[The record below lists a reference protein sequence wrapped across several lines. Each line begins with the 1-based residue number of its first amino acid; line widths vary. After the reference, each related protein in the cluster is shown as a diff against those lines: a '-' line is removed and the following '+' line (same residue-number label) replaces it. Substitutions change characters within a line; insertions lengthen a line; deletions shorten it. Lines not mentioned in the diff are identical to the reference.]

1 MSDPT
6 SFKSSVAE
14 VKLAY
19 NIVDYIQQSGIKL
32 KQNGATKWKGLC
44 PFHNEKSASFS
55 VDEHFQN
62 YRCFG
67 CSASGDLI
75 SFVEKTENLEF
86 FEAVKKLAEDKGID
100 LNITSSDDSID
111 YKSLKACIKV
121 AANFYLKEF
130 KKLTEDH
137 PARKQVKER
146 GLSFGKVRYGYA
158 PEGRQTLYKHL
169 QEQGFSDEVIAQT
182 GVCMKFKDDGEL
194 FDFWHGRLMFFIT
207 DITGKPVGFSGRKLY
222 ETDKRGK
229 YVNSADGPLFDKS
242 SVLYNIDTAK
252 KMISETKDIL
262 VVEGQFDVSAYVEA
276 EMLNVVASSG
286 TAFTEKQAMICRR
299 IAGENGRIIF
309 CFDGDSAGSN
319 AAEKVFRN
327 VPIIHS
333 QAYVVSFPE
342 GQDPCD
348 YRLEHGNDALKDYT
362 AKNAKP
368 IVEFVLDHAK
378 AGFDLDSSV
387 GRSRYLEQAA
397 KILKTVSSIS
407 LRDAF
412 VKKVALDSFTSVD
425 TVKEVLLKAE
435 PLESGVYATKGDNEE
450 VVTRP
455 VYEDEVEID
464 LEEVK
469 GLIKDDVIYSISARI
484 MALALAD
491 SRFAAPLY
499 QLIRIIPKELENL
512 TGEIYKIS
520 QNKESQSTSL
530 IPEMFTDSKLAAYL
544 IEAELFPLSSMMDLE
559 ITKNHFKY
567 LRKSLKQEFV
577 ARAEASVRMK
587 ISRIL
592 ENSNNDDS
600 EFLMKAIQ
608 KEESELEKLKQKFQ

>member
-1 MSDPT
+1 MSDST

-19 NIVDYIQQSGIKL
+19 NIVDYIQSSGIKL

-44 PFHNEKSASFS
+44 PFHNEKSPSFS

-67 CSASGDLI
+67 CGASGDLI

-86 FEAVKKLAEDKGID
+86 FDAIKKLAEDKGID
-100 LNITSSDDSID
+100 LKLETSEDSID
-111 YKSLKACIKV
+111 YKSLRACIKA

-130 KKLTEDH
+130 KKLSEDH

-169 QEQGFSDEVIAQT
+169 KEQGFSDEVITKT
-182 GVCMKFKDDGEL
+182 GVCLKFNGEGEP

-207 DITGKPVGFSGRKLY
+207 DITGRPVGFSGRKLY

-229 YVNSADGPLFDKS
+229 YVNSPDGPLFDKS

-252 KMISETKDIL
+252 KMIADTKSIL

-276 EMLNVVASSG
+276 GMLNVVASSG

-299 IAGENGRIIF
+299 ITGENGKIVF

-327 VPIIHS
+327 VPMIHS

-348 YRLEHGNDALKDYT
+348 YRLEHGDEALEEYT
-362 AKNAKP
+362 KKAAKP
-368 IVEFVLDHAK
+368 IVEFVLDLAK
-378 AGFDLDSSV
+378 KDFDLDSSV
-387 GRSRYLEQAA
+387 GRSRYLEKAA
-397 KILKTVSSIS
+397 QILKTVTSIS

-425 TVKEVLLKAE
+425 IVREVVAKAE
-435 PLESGVYATKGDNEE
+435 PLESGSHAAKSEEDVETRPAYAEE
-450 VVTRP
+450 V
-455 VYEDEVEID
+455 EVELSEIV
-464 LEEVK
+464 E
-469 GLIKDDVIYSISARI
+469 LIKDDSLYNISARI
-484 MALALAD
+484 MALSLSD
-491 SRFAAPLY
+491 SRFSAPLR
-499 QLIRIIPKELENL
+499 QLIPIIPTELNKLAE
-512 TGEIYKIS
+512 EIGNIS
-520 QNKESQSTSL
+520 HDADEPAKAL
-530 IPEMFTDSKLAAYL
+530 IPEMFNNSDLAAYL
-544 IEAELFPLSSMMDLE
+544 ISTDLFPLSHMMDLDAM
-559 ITKNHFKY
+559 KNHFKY
-567 LRKSLKQEFV
+567 LRKNLKKEFV
-577 ARAEASVRMK
+577 TRAEEGVRLK

-592 ENSNNDDS
+592 EESNSVDS
-600 EFLMKAIQ
+600 EFLMRAIQ
-608 KEESELEKLKQKFQ
+608 KEEEELEKLKQSFQ

>member
-1 MSDPT
+1 MSDST

-19 NIVDYIQQSGIKL
+19 NIVDYIQSSGIKL

-44 PFHNEKSASFS
+44 PFHNEKSPSFS

-67 CSASGDLI
+67 CGASGDLLT
-75 SFVEKTENLEF
+75 FVEKTENLEF
-86 FEAVKKLAEDKGID
+86 FDAIKKLAEDKGID
-100 LNITSSDDSID
+100 LKLETSEDAID
-111 YKSLKACIKV
+111 YKSLRACIKA

-130 KKLTEDH
+130 KKLSEDH

-169 QEQGFSDEVIAQT
+169 KEQGFSDEVITKT
-182 GVCMKFKDDGEL
+182 GVCLRFKDEGEP

-207 DITGKPVGFSGRKLY
+207 DITGRPVGFSGRKLY

-229 YVNSADGPLFDKS
+229 YVNSPDGPLFDKS

-252 KMISETKDIL
+252 KMIAETKNIL

-276 EMLNVVASSG
+276 GMLNVVASSG

-299 IAGENGRIIF
+299 ITGENGKIIF
-309 CFDGDSAGSN
+309 CFDGDSAGSK

-327 VPIIHS
+327 VPMIHS

-348 YRLEHGNDALKDYT
+348 YRLEHGDEALEEYT
-362 AKNAKP
+362 KKTAKP
-368 IVEFVLDHAK
+368 IVEFVLDLAK
-378 AGFDLDSSV
+378 RDFDLDSSV
-387 GRSRYLEQAA
+387 GRSRYLEKAA
-397 KILKTVSSIS
+397 QILKTVASIS

-425 TVKEVLLKAE
+425 IVREVVVKAE
-435 PLESGVYATKGDNEE
+435 PLESGSYAAKTEEE
-450 VVTRP
+450 VETRP
-455 VYEDEVEID
+455 TYVEEEIEVE
-464 LEEVK
+464 LSEVVK
-469 GLIKDDVIYSISARI
+469 LIKDDTLYNISARI
-484 MALALAD
+484 MALSLSD
-491 SRFAAPLY
+491 SRFSAPLR
-499 QLIRIIPKELENL
+499 QLLPIIPDELNKL
-512 TGEIYKIS
+512 ADEIGNIS
-520 QNKESQSTSL
+520 HDEDEPAKAL
-530 IPEMFTDSKLAAYL
+530 IPEMFKNSELAAYL
-544 IEAELFPLSSMMDLE
+544 ISTDLFPLSHMMDLDAM
-559 ITKNHFKY
+559 KNHFKY
-567 LRKSLKQEFV
+567 LRKNLKKEFV
-577 ARAEASVRMK
+577 TRAEEGVRLK

-592 ENSNNDDS
+592 EESNSVDS

-608 KEESELEKLKQKFQ
+608 KEEEELEKLKQSFQ

>member
-1 MSDPT
+1 MSDST
-6 SFKSSVAE
+6 SFKASVAE

-19 NIVDYIQQSGIKL
+19 NIVDYIQSSGIKL

-44 PFHNEKSASFS
+44 PFHNEKSPSFS

-67 CSASGDLI
+67 CNASGDLI

-86 FEAVKKLAEDKGID
+86 FDAIRKLAEDKGID
-100 LNITSSDDSID
+100 LKLEASEDALD
-111 YKSLKACIKV
+111 YKSLKACIKA

-130 KKLTEDH
+130 KKLSEDH
-137 PARKQVKER
+137 PARKQIKER

-169 QEQGFSDEVIAQT
+169 KEQGFSDEIISKT
-182 GVCMKFKDDGEL
+182 GVCLQFKGEGEL

-229 YVNSADGPLFDKS
+229 YVNSPDGPLFDKS

-252 KMISETKDIL
+252 KMIAETKSIL

-276 EMLNVVASSG
+276 GMLNVVASSG

-299 IAGENGRIIF
+299 ITGENGKIIF

-327 VPIIHS
+327 VPMIHS

-348 YRLEHGNDALKDYT
+348 YRLEHGDEALEEYT
-362 AKNAKP
+362 KKAAKP
-368 IVEFVLDHAK
+368 IVEFVLDLAK
-378 AGFDLDSSV
+378 KDFDLDSSV
-387 GRSRYLEQAA
+387 GRSRYLEKAA
-397 KILKTVSSIS
+397 QILKTVASIS

-425 TVKEVLLKAE
+425 IVREVVTKAE
-435 PLESGVYATKGDNEE
+435 PLESGSHAAKPEAE
-450 VVTRP
+450 VETRP
-455 VYEDEVEID
+455 VLIEETEVDLDEVI
-464 LEEVK
+464 K
-469 GLIKDDVIYSISARI
+469 LIKDDALYNVSARI
-484 MALALAD
+484 MALSLAD
-491 SRFAAPLY
+491 SRFSSPLR
-499 QLIRIIPKELENL
+499 QLLPIIPEELRRLAEEIGNI
-512 TGEIYKIS
+512 THTEGETAKA
-520 QNKESQSTSL
+520 L
-530 IPEMFTDSKLAAYL
+530 IPEMFKNSELAAYL
-544 IEAELFPLSSMMDLE
+544 ISTDLFPLSHMMDLE
-559 ITKNHFKY
+559 SMKNHFKY
-567 LRKSLKQEFV
+567 LRKTLKKEFV
-577 ARAEASVRMK
+577 TRAEEGVRLK

-592 ENSNNDDS
+592 EASNSVDS

-608 KEESELEKLKQKFQ
+608 KEEQELEKLKQSFQ

>member
-19 NIVDYIQQSGIKL
+19 NIVDYIQSSGIKL

-44 PFHNEKSASFS
+44 PFHNEKSPSFS

-67 CSASGDLI
+67 CGASGDLI

-86 FEAVKKLAEDKGID
+86 FDSIKKLAEDKGID
-100 LNITSSDDSID
+100 LKMESSEDSID
-111 YKSLKACIKV
+111 YKSLKACIKA

-130 KKLTEDH
+130 KKLSEDH

-169 QEQGFSDEVIAQT
+169 KELNFSDEVITQT
-182 GVCMKFKDDGEL
+182 GVCLRFKDDGEP

-207 DITGKPVGFSGRKLY
+207 DITGRPVGFSGRKLY

-229 YVNSADGPLFDKS
+229 YVNSPDGPLFDKS

-252 KMISETKDIL
+252 KMIADTKSIL

-276 EMLNVVASSG
+276 GMLNVVASSG

-299 IAGENGRIIF
+299 ITGENGKIIF
-309 CFDGDSAGSN
+309 CFDGDSAGSK
-319 AAEKVFRN
+319 AAEKVFRS
-327 VPIIHS
+327 VPMIHS

-348 YRLEHGNDALKDYT
+348 YRLEHGNEALEEYT
-362 AKNAKP
+362 KTAAKP
-368 IVEFVLDHAK
+368 IVEFVLDLAK
-378 AGFDLDSSV
+378 KDFDLDSSV

-397 KILKTVSSIS
+397 RILKTVSIVS

-425 TVKEVLLKAE
+425 IVREVIAKAE
-435 PLESGVYATKGDNEE
+435 PLETGSYAPKVEEE
-450 VVTRP
+450 VETRP
-455 VYEDEVEID
+455 AYT
-464 LEEVK
+464 EEVQLDLAEIIK
-469 GLIKDDVIYSISARI
+469 LIKDDELYNISARI
-484 MALALAD
+484 MALSLAD
-491 SRFAAPLY
+491 SRFSAPLR
-499 QLIRIIPKELENL
+499 QLVRLIPDELNKLAE
-512 TGEIYKIS
+512 EICEIAHDP
-520 QNKESQSTSL
+520 ESGQTAL
-530 IPEMFTDSKLAAYL
+530 IPEMFDNSELAAYL
-544 IEAELFPLSSMMDLE
+544 ISTDLFPLSHMMDLDAM
-559 ITKNHFKY
+559 KNHFKY
-567 LRKSLKQEFV
+567 LRKSLKKSFV
-577 ARAEASVRMK
+577 TRAEEGVRMK

-592 ENSNNDDS
+592 EKSNSVDS
-600 EFLMKAIQ
+600 EFLMQAIQ
-608 KEESELEKLKQKFQ
+608 KEEEELEKLKQRFS

>member
-44 PFHNEKSASFS
+44 PFHNEKSPSFS

-67 CSASGDLI
+67 CGASGDLI

-86 FEAVKKLAEDKGID
+86 FDSIKKLAEDKGID
-100 LNITSSDDSID
+100 LKMETSEDSID
-111 YKSLKACIKV
+111 YKSLKACIKA

-169 QEQGFSDEVIAQT
+169 KELNFSDEVITQT
-182 GVCMKFKDDGEL
+182 GVCLKFKDEGEP

-207 DITGKPVGFSGRKLY
+207 DITGRPVGFSGRKLY

-229 YVNSADGPLFDKS
+229 YVNSPDGPLFDKS

-252 KMISETKDIL
+252 KMIAETKSIL

-276 EMLNVVASSG
+276 GMLNVVASSG

-299 IAGENGRIIF
+299 ITGENGKIVF
-309 CFDGDSAGSN
+309 CFDGDSAGSK
-319 AAEKVFRN
+319 AAEKVFRS
-327 VPIIHS
+327 VPMIHS

-348 YRLEHGNDALKDYT
+348 YRLEHGNEALEEYT
-362 AKNAKP
+362 KTTAKP
-368 IVEFVLDHAK
+368 IVEFVLDLAK
-378 AGFDLDSSV
+378 KDFDLDSSV

-397 KILKTVSSIS
+397 RILKTVSSVS

-425 TVKEVLLKAE
+425 IVREVIAKAE
-435 PLESGVYATKGDNEE
+435 PLETGSYAPKVEEE
-450 VVTRP
+450 VETRP
-455 VYEDEVEID
+455 AYT
-464 LEEVK
+464 EEVK
-469 GLIKDDVIYSISARI
+469 LDLAEIIKLIKDDELYNISARI
-484 MALALAD
+484 MALSLAD
-491 SRFAAPLY
+491 SRFSAPLR
-499 QLIRIIPKELENL
+499 QLVRLIPDELNKLAE
-512 TGEIYKIS
+512 EICEIAHDP
-520 QNKESQSTSL
+520 ESGQAAL
-530 IPEMFTDSKLAAYL
+530 IPEMFDNSELAAYL
-544 IEAELFPLSSMMDLE
+544 ISTDLFPLSHMMDLDAM
-559 ITKNHFKY
+559 KNHFKY
-567 LRKSLKQEFV
+567 LRKSLKKAFV
-577 ARAEASVRMK
+577 TRAEEGVRMK

-592 ENSNNDDS
+592 EKSNSADS
-600 EFLMKAIQ
+600 EFLMQAIQ
-608 KEESELEKLKQKFQ
+608 KEEEELEKLKQRFS

>member
-1 MSDPT
+1 MSDST

-19 NIVDYIQQSGIKL
+19 NIVDYIQSSGIKL

-44 PFHNEKSASFS
+44 PFHNEKSPSFS

-67 CSASGDLI
+67 CGASGDLI

-86 FEAVKKLAEDKGID
+86 FDSIKKLAEDKGID
-100 LNITSSDDSID
+100 LKLETSEDSID
-111 YKSLKACIKV
+111 YKSLKACIKA

-130 KKLTEDH
+130 KKLSEDH

-169 QEQGFSDEVIAQT
+169 KEQGFSDEVITKT
-182 GVCMKFKDDGEL
+182 GVCLKFNNEGEP

-207 DITGKPVGFSGRKLY
+207 DITGRPVGFSGRKLY

-229 YVNSADGPLFDKS
+229 YVNSPDGPLFDKS

-252 KMISETKDIL
+252 KMIAETKSIL

-276 EMLNVVASSG
+276 GMLNVVASSG

-299 IAGENGRIIF
+299 ITGENGKIVF
-309 CFDGDSAGSN
+309 CFDGDSAGSK
-319 AAEKVFRN
+319 AAEKVFRG

-348 YRLEHGNDALKDYT
+348 YRLEHGDEALEEYT
-362 AKNAKP
+362 KKAAKP
-368 IVEFVLDHAK
+368 IVEFVLDLAK
-378 AGFDLDSSV
+378 KDFDLDSSV
-387 GRSRYLEQAA
+387 GRSRYLEKAA
-397 KILKTVSSIS
+397 QILKTVASIS

-425 TVKEVLLKAE
+425 IVREVVAKAE
-435 PLESGVYATKGDNEE
+435 PLDSGSHAPKSEEE
-450 VVTRP
+450 VETRP
-455 VYEDEVEID
+455 AYVEEEVEVE
-464 LEEVK
+464 LSEVVD
-469 GLIKDDVIYSISARI
+469 LIKDDSLFNISARI
-484 MALALAD
+484 MALSLSD
-491 SRFAAPLY
+491 SRFSAPLR
-499 QLIRIIPKELENL
+499 QLLPIIPTELNSLAE
-512 TGEIYKIS
+512 EIGNIS
-520 QNKESQSTSL
+520 HDPEEPAQAL
-530 IPEMFTDSKLAAYL
+530 IPEMFKNSELAAYL
-544 IEAELFPLSSMMDLE
+544 ISTDLFPLSHMMDLE
-559 ITKNHFKY
+559 AMKNHFKY
-567 LRKSLKQEFV
+567 LRKNLKKEFV
-577 ARAEASVRMK
+577 TRAEEGVRLK

-592 ENSNNDDS
+592 EESNSVDS

-608 KEESELEKLKQKFQ
+608 KEEEELEKLKQSFQ

>member
-1 MSDPT
+1 MSDST

-19 NIVDYIQQSGIKL
+19 NIVDYIQSSGIKL

-44 PFHNEKSASFS
+44 PFHNEKSPSFS

-67 CSASGDLI
+67 CGASGDLI

-86 FEAVKKLAEDKGID
+86 FDSIKKLAEDKGID
-100 LNITSSDDSID
+100 LKLETSEDSID
-111 YKSLKACIKV
+111 YKSLKACIKA

-130 KKLTEDH
+130 KKLSEDH

-169 QEQGFSDEVIAQT
+169 KEQGFSDEVITKT
-182 GVCMKFKDDGEL
+182 GVCLKFNNEGEP

-207 DITGKPVGFSGRKLY
+207 DITGRPVGFSGRKLY

-229 YVNSADGPLFDKS
+229 YVNSPDGPLFDKS

-252 KMISETKDIL
+252 KMIAETKSIL

-276 EMLNVVASSG
+276 GMLNVVASSG

-299 IAGENGRIIF
+299 ITGENGKIVF
-309 CFDGDSAGSN
+309 CFDGDSAGSK
-319 AAEKVFRN
+319 AAEKVFRG

-348 YRLEHGNDALKDYT
+348 YRLEHGDEALEEYT
-362 AKNAKP
+362 KKAAKP
-368 IVEFVLDHAK
+368 IVEFVLDLAK
-378 AGFDLDSSV
+378 KDFDLDSSV
-387 GRSRYLEQAA
+387 GRSRYLEKAA
-397 KILKTVSSIS
+397 QILKTVASIS

-425 TVKEVLLKAE
+425 IVREVVAKAE
-435 PLESGVYATKGDNEE
+435 PLDSGSHAPKSEEE
-450 VVTRP
+450 VETRP
-455 VYEDEVEID
+455 AYVEEVEVE
-464 LEEVK
+464 LSEVVE
-469 GLIKDDVIYSISARI
+469 LIKDDSLFNISARI
-484 MALALAD
+484 MALSLSD
-491 SRFAAPLY
+491 SRFSAPLR
-499 QLIRIIPKELENL
+499 QLLPIIPTELNNL
-512 TGEIYKIS
+512 AEEIGNIS
-520 QNKESQSTSL
+520 HDPEEPAQAL
-530 IPEMFTDSKLAAYL
+530 IPEMFKNSELAAYL
-544 IEAELFPLSSMMDLE
+544 ISTDLFPLSHMMDLE
-559 ITKNHFKY
+559 AMKNHFKY
-567 LRKSLKQEFV
+567 LRKNLKKEFV
-577 ARAEASVRMK
+577 TRAEEGVRLK

-592 ENSNNDDS
+592 EESNSVDS
-600 EFLMKAIQ
+600 EFLMKAIE
-608 KEESELEKLKQKFQ
+608 KEEEELEKLKQSFQ

>member
-1 MSDPT
+1 MSDST
-6 SFKSSVAE
+6 SFKASVVE

-19 NIVDYIQQSGIKL
+19 NIVDYIQSSGIKL

-44 PFHNEKSASFS
+44 PFHNEKSPSFS

-67 CSASGDLI
+67 CGASGDLI

-86 FEAVKKLAEDKGID
+86 FDAIRKLAEDKGID
-100 LNITSSDDSID
+100 LKLEASEDALD
-111 YKSLKACIKV
+111 YKSLKACIKA

-130 KKLTEDH
+130 KKLSEDH

-169 QEQGFSDEVIAQT
+169 KEQGFSDEIITKT
-182 GVCMKFKDDGEL
+182 GVCLRFKDEGEP

-229 YVNSADGPLFDKS
+229 YVNSPDGPLFDKS

-252 KMISETKDIL
+252 KMIADTKEIL

-276 EMLNVVASSG
+276 GMLNVVASSG

-299 IAGENGRIIF
+299 ITGENGKIIF

-327 VPIIHS
+327 VPMIHS

-348 YRLEHGNDALKDYT
+348 YRLEHGDEALEEYT
-362 AKNAKP
+362 KKTAKP
-368 IVEFVLDHAK
+368 IVEFVLELAK
-378 AGFDLDSSV
+378 KDFDLDSSV
-387 GRSRYLEQAA
+387 GRSRYLEKAA
-397 KILKTVSSIS
+397 QILKTVASVS

-412 VKKVALDSFTSVD
+412 VKKVALDAFTSVD
-425 TVKEVLLKAE
+425 IVREVVAKAE
-435 PLESGVYATKGDNEE
+435 PLESGSHAAKPEE
-450 VVTRP
+450 KVESRP
-455 VYEDEVEID
+455 VLVEETEVELSEI
-464 LEEVK
+464 VQ
-469 GLIKDDVIYSISARI
+469 LIQDDSLYNISARI
-484 MALALAD
+484 MALSLAD
-491 SRFAAPLY
+491 SRFSAPLR
-499 QLIRIIPKELENL
+499 QLLPIIPKELNKLAEEIGNI
-512 TGEIYKIS
+512 THTEGETAKA
-520 QNKESQSTSL
+520 L
-530 IPEMFTDSKLAAYL
+530 IPEMFKNSELAEYL
-544 IEAELFPLSSMMDLE
+544 ISTDLFPLSHMMDLE
-559 ITKNHFKY
+559 LMKNHFKY
-567 LRKSLKQEFV
+567 LRKSLKKEFV
-577 ARAEASVRMK
+577 TRAEEGIRLK

-592 ENSNNDDS
+592 EASNSVDS

-608 KEESELEKLKQKFQ
+608 KEEQELEKLKQRYQ

>member
-6 SFKSSVAE
+6 SFKSSVVE

-19 NIVDYIQQSGIKL
+19 NIVDYIQSSGIKL

-44 PFHNEKSASFS
+44 PFHNEKSPSFS

-67 CSASGDLI
+67 CNASGDLI

-86 FEAVKKLAEDKGID
+86 FDAIKKLAEDKGID
-100 LNITSSDDSID
+100 LKLEVSEDAID
-111 YKSLKACIKV
+111 YKSLKACIKD

-130 KKLTEDH
+130 KKLSEDH
-137 PARKQVKER
+137 PARKQVKDR

-169 QEQGFSDEVIAQT
+169 KEQGFSDEVITKT
-182 GVCMKFKDDGEL
+182 GVCLKFNGEGEP

-207 DITGKPVGFSGRKLY
+207 DITGRPVGFSGRKLY

-229 YVNSADGPLFDKS
+229 YVNSPDGPLFDKS

-252 KMISETKDIL
+252 KMITDTKSIL

-276 EMLNVVASSG
+276 GMLNVVASSG

-299 IAGENGRIIF
+299 ITGENGRIVF

-319 AAEKVFRN
+319 AAEKVFRS
-327 VPIIHS
+327 VPMIHS

-348 YRLEHGNDALKDYT
+348 YRLEHGDEALQEYT
-362 AKNAKP
+362 KTAAKP
-368 IVEFVLDHAK
+368 IVEFVLDLAK
-378 AGFDLDSSV
+378 KGFDLDSSV

-397 KILKTVSSIS
+397 KILKTVASIS

-425 TVKEVLLKAE
+425 IVREVVTKAE
-435 PLESGVYATKGDNEE
+435 PLDTGSYAAKSEDE
-450 VVTRP
+450 VETRP
-455 VYEDEVEID
+455 VYVEEVEVN
-464 LEEVK
+464 LEEV
-469 GLIKDDVIYSISARI
+469 IKLVQDDTLYNITARI
-484 MALALAD
+484 MALSLAD
-491 SRFAAPLY
+491 SRFSAPLR
-499 QLIRIIPKELENL
+499 QLLRIIPEELRNLAKEICDISS
-512 TGEIYKIS
+512 GE
-520 QNKESQSTSL
+520 EVPRAL
-530 IPEMFTDSKLAAYL
+530 IPEMFENSELAAWL
-544 IEAELFPLSSMMDLE
+544 ISTDLFPLSHMMDLDAM
-559 ITKNHFKY
+559 KDHFKY
-567 LRKSLKQEFV
+567 LRKSLKKEFV
-577 ARAEASVRMK
+577 NRAEEGVRMK

-592 ENSNNDDS
+592 EEAKSVDS
-600 EFLMKAIQ
+600 EFLMQAIQ
-608 KEESELEKLKQKFQ
+608 KEEEELEKLKQSFQ